1 MFVDD
6 SVTVREALQWLFKDE
21 PYYLFG
27 FDNPLDALSVIKS
40 LEWAVVVADRSME
53 KMDGLVFLQKVRA
66 HSPRTV
72 GIIMNGYNEIPG
84 ASDTLYPGCVYRFI
98 KKPLDNSEIKQA
110 VKEAIA
116 QYEIN
121 TGGMRHEIYK

>member
-6 SVTVREALQWLFKDE
+6 SVSVREALQWLFKDE
-21 PYYLFG
+21 AYYLFG

-40 LEWAVVVADRSME
+40 LEWAVVVADRSLQN
-53 KMDGLVFLQKVRA
+53 MDGLEFLQMVRA
-66 HSPRTV
+66 HSPCTV
-72 GIIMNGYNEIPG
+72 GIIMSGYSESPG
-84 ASDTLYPGCVYRFI
+84 ASDTLYPGCVYRFV
-98 KKPLDNSEIKQA
+98 KKPLDNNEIKQA

-121 TGGMRHEIYK
+121 AGDK